1 MIREDIL
8 KRTETNPEVTVLMAV
23 YNGELFLR
31 EAIDS
36 ILKQTYTDFEF
47 LILNDAS
54 NDSTLEILLSYT
66 DQRIRII
73 NNEKNL
79 GLTKSLNKGLLLA
92 KGKYIARQ
100 DADDVSDKKRFEKQV
115 IFLES
120 NPRVVLLGTQARIID
135 EKSRVYKNQGEPKA
149 LSHKA
154 ILYQFLFENPFIH
167 SSVMFR
173 KNIIYDELK
182 GYNETF
188 VYNQDFELWS
198 RVIKHYEVSNLSETL
213 VDFRNNSQSI
223 TKVSDQK
230 LKAFNENF
238 YRNVEV
244 QIGNMSTILSDN
256 GFSNWPKYWTQLNV
270 PYVSIYKISA
280 PELISLIPKIRKKF
294 LAMHE
299 TESLLEKNVS
309 SITAKIYF
317 KLAMLLAKSNKKE
330 AFIAFKYGLKYNSEN
345 GIILFP
351 EFLFRITNLLSVGK
365 FLKKTVTSVSNL
377 FKKSQYK
384 L

>member
-1 MIREDIL
+1 MMGNSIL
-8 KRTETNPEVTVLMAV
+8 KRTEANPEVTVLMAV
-23 YNGELFLR
+23 YNGEHFLR

-36 ILKQTYTDFEF
+36 ILNQTYTDFEF
-47 LILNDAS
+47 LIVNDAS
-54 NDSTLEILLSYT
+54 NDRTSEILLSYT
-66 DQRIRII
+66 DHRIKII
-73 NNEKNL
+73 NNEKNH
-79 GLTKSLNKGLLLA
+79 GLTRALNKGLSIA

-100 DADDVSDKKRFEKQV
+100 DADDISHRQRFEKQV
-115 IFLES
+115 AFLQS

-135 EKSRVYKNQGEPKA
+135 EKSRVYKNQGETKA

-167 SSVMFR
+167 TSVMFR

-198 RVIKHYEVSNLSETL
+198 RVIKHYEVSNLSEML

-244 QIGNMSTILSDN
+244 QIGNLSTILTDN
-256 GFSNWPKYWTQLNV
+256 SFGNWPKYWTQLNV

-280 PELISLIPKIRKKF
+280 SELISLIPKIRKKF
-294 LAMHE
+294 LAVHE
-299 TESLLEKNVS
+299 IELLLEKNVS
-309 SITAKIYF
+309 SITANIYF
-317 KLAMLLAKSNKKE
+317 KLAMLLAKSSKKE
-330 AFIAFKYGLKYNSEN
+330 AFMAFRYGFKYNYEN

-351 EFLFRITNLLSVGK
+351 EFLFRITNLLFFGK
-365 FLKKTVTSVSNL
+365 LFKKTVNSVSNF

>member
-1 MIREDIL
+1 MMGDNIL
-8 KRTETNPEVTVLMAV
+8 KRTEANPEVTVLMAV
-23 YNGELFLR
+23 YNGEHFLR

-36 ILKQTYTDFEF
+36 ILNQSYTDFEF
-47 LILNDAS
+47 LILDDAS
-54 NDSTLEILLSYT
+54 NDRTREILLSYS
-66 DQRIRII
+66 DHRIKII
-73 NNEKNL
+73 NNEKNI
-79 GLTKSLNKGLLLA
+79 GLTKSLNKGLSIA

-100 DADDVSDKKRFEKQV
+100 DADDISHRQRFEKQV
-115 IFLES
+115 AFLQS

-135 EKSRVYKNQGEPKA
+135 EKSRVYQNQGEPKA
-149 LSHKA
+149 LNHKA

-167 SSVMFR
+167 TSVMFR

-238 YRNVEV
+238 YRNVDV
-244 QIGNMSTILSDN
+244 QVGNVSTILSDH

-280 PELISLIPKIRKKF
+280 PELISLIPKIREKF
-294 LAMHE
+294 LAIHE
-299 TESLLEKNVS
+299 RESLLEKNVS

-317 KLAMLLAKSNKKE
+317 KLAMLLAKGNKRE
-330 AFIAFKYGLKYNSEN
+330 AFIAFKYGIKFNSEN

-351 EFLFRITNLLSVGK
+351 EFLFRITHLLSVGK
-365 FLKKTVTSVSNL
+365 FLKKTVSSMSNL